1 MSRLLHWASLRFY
14 LQHPWQLGI
23 AIAGIGLGVGVYV
36 GVQLANDS
44 AARAFDLSAALVRG
58 QTSHRLL
65 PIGANL
71 DETVYRDV
79 IIEHGIATAAPV
91 IEAVVGI
98 ASRTDL
104 RVPLLGIDPLQE
116 RGIRSYSGF
125 APARGGGD
133 LGRLM
138 AEPGTVLLPRALAAE
153 LGADPG
159 THLTLRIEGRDVDVT
174 VLGTIPSLGAD
185 IAAEP
190 PVLAD
195 IATAQELLG
204 LGGRLSRIDLR
215 LTEQQAQRLA
225 GALMPGAILV
235 PVDRQGGAF
244 TELAA
249 AFRTNLT
256 ALGLLALVVG
266 TFLIYGTMS
275 FAILQR
281 RTTLGVLRA
290 IGVSRGELIG
300 SVLVEAFAVALAA
313 TVLGLAFGHWL
324 AIGLVEL
331 VLRTIGDLYFSAAVI
346 AAKPSPWIYAEGAA
360 LGMGATLLAA
370 AKPALDAARASPALV
385 LRRAALER
393 GARRGARWATLAAIV
408 LLALSGLILAL
419 GPNEL
424 YIAFGGLFAVLA
436 AGALLTPAATV
447 LLMRGI
453 DRALGRR
460 LGLPAVLAIR
470 GVSASLSRTGV
481 ATAALAVAIATVNGV
496 GLMITSF
503 RTSLGDWLDTS
514 LTADLYVSF
523 DSAGNTRADPALLRA
538 IEGIEGVAGLSLT
551 RTVLV
556 PTANGEIAV
565 RAVRPGP
572 RGWGLELVD
581 GQPEAAFT
589 ALAEGRGVLAS
600 ERLMFARTMKL
611 GDALTLPTPSGLRQL
626 PIVGAFRDFNTGNYS
641 VVLALER
648 YQREWNDFGITGI
661 GVDLT
666 DSADSAIAEQ
676 ALRDTL
682 AGRTAARVRSSS
694 GIERLSLEVFD
705 RTFKI
710 TEVLRVL
717 AAVVAFLGVLS
728 ALLAI
733 ELERAHELGVLR
745 ALGFSPR
752 GLAATL
758 LTQTGLLGVAA
769 GLMAIPL
776 GTALAALLVHV
787 INRRSFGWS
796 MSFVVTA
803 EPLLA
808 GLALAVAAALLAG
821 VYPAWRA
828 SRVELAAALREE

>member
-1 MSRLLHWASLRFY
+1 LSRLLHRASLRFY

-23 AIAGIGLGVGVYV
+23 AIAGIGLGVGVFV

-44 AARAFDLSAALVRG
+44 AGRAFELSAALVRG

-65 PIGANL
+65 PIGVDL
-71 DETVYRDV
+71 DEAVYRDV
-79 IIEHGIATAAPV
+79 VIGHGIATAAPV
-91 IEAVVGI
+91 IEVDVGI
-98 ASRTDL
+98 ASRPGM

-116 RGIRSYSGF
+116 RGVRSFSGF
-125 APARGGGD
+125 APASGNGD
-133 LGRLM
+133 LARLM
-138 AEPGTVLLPRALAAE
+138 AEPGTVLLPQALAAE
-153 LGADPG
+153 LGAGVG
-159 THLTLRIEGRDVDVT
+159 THLTLRVGGRDVDVT
-174 VLGTIPSLGAD
+174 VLGTVPSLGAD
-185 IAAEP
+185 VAAEP
-190 PVLAD
+190 PMLAD

-204 LGGRLSRIDLR
+204 RPGRLSRIDLR
-215 LTEQQAQRLA
+215 LTEAQAQRLT
-225 GALMPGAILV
+225 GALIPGTILV
-235 PVDRQGGAF
+235 PADRQGGAF
-244 TELAA
+244 AELTA
-249 AFRTNLT
+249 AFRINLT

-290 IGVSRGELIG
+290 IGVSRRELVG
-300 SVLVEAFAVALAA
+300 SVLVEALGVALAA

-331 VLRTIGDLYFSAAVI
+331 VLRTIGDLYFSAAVT
-346 AAKPSPWIYAEGAA
+346 AVKPSPWIYVQGTA
-360 LGMGATLLAA
+360 LGIGATLLAA
-370 AKPALDAARASPALV
+370 GKPALDAARATPALV

-393 GARRGARWATLAAIV
+393 GARRGARWATVSAVA
-408 LLALSGLILAL
+408 LLALSALLLAL

-424 YIAFGGLFAVLA
+424 YIGFAGLFAVLA
-436 AGALLTPAATV
+436 AGALLTPTATM

-453 DRALGRR
+453 DLAFGPR
-460 LGLPAVLAIR
+460 LGLPAVLAVR

-503 RTSLGDWLDTS
+503 RTSLSGWLETT
-514 LTADLYVSF
+514 LTADLYVGF
-523 DSAGNTRADPALLRA
+523 DNAGRELADPALLRA
-538 IEGIEGVAGLSLT
+538 IEGIEGVAGVSLT
-551 RTVLV
+551 RTVVV
-556 PTANGEIAV
+556 PTAGGEIAV
-565 RAVRPGP
+565 RALRPGA
-572 RGWGLELVD
+572 RGWGLVLVD
-581 GQPEAAFT
+581 GESGAAFA

-600 ERLMFARTMKL
+600 ERLMFARKMKL
-611 GDALTLPTPSGLRQL
+611 GDAITLPTPTGTRQL

-641 VVLALER
+641 VVLALEA
-648 YQREWNDFGITGI
+648 YQRDWNDFGLTGI

-666 DSADSAIAEQ
+666 DTADAAAAER

-682 AGRTAARVRSSS
+682 SGHSGARVRSSA
-694 GIERLSLEVFD
+694 GIEGLSLEVFD

-717 AAVVAFLGVLS
+717 AGVVAFLGVLS

-752 GLAATL
+752 GLAITL

-769 GLMAIPL
+769 GLIAMPL
-776 GTALAALLVHV
+776 GAGLAALLVHV

-796 MSFVVTA
+796 MNFVVTP

-808 GLALAVAAALLAG
+808 GLLLAVAAALLAG
-821 VYPAWRA
+821 VYPSWRA